1 MKVDTIMDTSH
12 ASTISDPQVNSFW
25 VSVCSDI
32 DPSALA
38 NKLNETD
45 NMYQTLDC
53 TKKSRSARLLST
65 VRTRTPQPQAR
76 QGFDWNIGFHFV
88 IGDNVFPLTQS
99 HRLERDDVAEVRKII
114 KTPLLRIAPNLY
126 GGRVLIKNQTLS
138 YVEYEVL
145 RSNVFRLGLGLLS
158 RHDYATKS
166 VVKFSI

>member
-1 MKVDTIMDTSH
+1 M
-12 ASTISDPQVNSFW
+12 
-25 VSVCSDI
+25 
-32 DPSALA
+32 
-38 NKLNETD
+38 
-45 NMYQTLDC
+45 
-53 TKKSRSARLLST
+53 
-65 VRTRTPQPQAR
+65 
-76 QGFDWNIGFHFV
+76 